1 MSAPIIVPEGV
12 LKEDGVELRPISEDD
27 VPAFVE
33 AFGDPAIAMGAYHGQ
48 LAGTDEALRPYLKR
62 NSERMEAGEAVLL
75 GVWEA
80 GAPSLSGQTMLFR
93 FDWDDLSAELGFWLA
108 PPARGRGLTAP
119 ALRLTLALAFDRL
132 GLERV
137 YAFTDADN
145 IGAQRA
151 MERVGLTKEGV
162 HRGQMKMGDRRLD
175 QVSFGTLAGDRP
187 GTGHGL

>member
-1 MSAPIIVPEGV
+1 MSAPIIVPEGL

-93 FDWDDLSAELGFWLA
+93 FDWTRVIRLCRSQHGTAAVG
-108 PPARGRGLTAP
+108 ARRGLTA
-119 ALRLTLALAFDRL
+119 
-132 GLERV
+132 
-137 YAFTDADN
+137 
-145 IGAQRA
+145 
-151 MERVGLTKEGV
+151 
-162 HRGQMKMGDRRLD
+162 
-175 QVSFGTLAGDRP
+175 
-187 GTGHGL
+187 